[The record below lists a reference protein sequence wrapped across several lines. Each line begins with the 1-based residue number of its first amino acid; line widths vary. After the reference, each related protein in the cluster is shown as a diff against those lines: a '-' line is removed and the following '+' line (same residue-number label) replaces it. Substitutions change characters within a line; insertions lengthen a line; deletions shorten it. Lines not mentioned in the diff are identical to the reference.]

1 MTYIFIDDLL
11 INFFYFL
18 KAVQIRKLH
27 KQCTLFVV
35 YYHTPSNALYNLVL
49 QKNKTYNRSVCK
61 VLDVGPDRILD

>member
-1 MTYIFIDDLL
+1 MHT
-11 INFFYFL
+11 
-18 KAVQIRKLH
+18 
-27 KQCTLFVV
+27 VV